1 MPHLYEAWRDISE
14 LALGTRSCRLLASG
28 SDASAFFA
36 DQPQS
41 WGGIVQLNAGDVSV
55 HVGVMAK
62 PEDCPALTKSLLG
75 ERAGEAPKIAVVRGA
90 MCELAYL
97 LAGGVRRR
105 LATFGDVSVGQPS
118 FIEGRFE
125 TRAGWRLHE
134 SYVELDGI
142 ALTLMC
148 ATRSDAAFAAV
159 SQRPLA

>member
-14 LALGTRSCRLLASG
+14 LALGTRNCRLLASG
-28 SDASAFFA
+28 SDVSAFLA
-36 DQPQS
+36 EAPQS
-41 WGGIVQLNAGDVSV
+41 WGGVVQLSAGDVSV
-55 HVGVMAK
+55 HVGVLAR
-62 PEDCPALTKSLLG
+62 PEDCPTLTRSLLG
-75 ERAGEAPKIAVVRGA
+75 DRITELPGETAVRGA

-105 LATFGDVSVGQPS
+105 LSTFGNVSVGQPS

-125 TRAGWRLHE
+125 TRVGWRLHE

-159 SQRPLA
+159 SQRPLS

>member
-1 MPHLYEAWRDISE
+1 MPRLYKAWRDISE

-28 SDASAFFA
+28 SDVAAFLA
-36 DQPQS
+36 EPPQS
-41 WGGIVQLNAGDVSV
+41 WGGIVQLSAGDVSV
-55 HVGVMAK
+55 HVGVLAK
-62 PEDCPALTKSLLG
+62 PEDCPTLARSLLG
-75 ERAGEAPKIAVVRGA
+75 ERIGDVPGETTVRGA

-105 LATFGDVSVGQPS
+105 LSVFGDVSVGQPT

-125 TRAGWRLHE
+125 ARDGWRLHE

-159 SQRPLA
+159 SQRPLS